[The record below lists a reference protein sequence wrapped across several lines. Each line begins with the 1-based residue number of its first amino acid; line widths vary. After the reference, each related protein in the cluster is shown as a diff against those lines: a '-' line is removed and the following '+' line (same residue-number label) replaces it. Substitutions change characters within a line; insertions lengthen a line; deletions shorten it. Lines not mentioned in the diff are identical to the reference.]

1 MRAVTSAA
9 LFLPLALFLQA
20 CGVGTGSVTCS
31 HEGTPTFSAPE
42 EQITRN
48 DVVAELG
55 EPIDTIESED
65 GHRVDIYEYDKF
77 CTGILWIFVPLPLPG
92 HLSFPDQMLTA
103 EYGPD
108 SSFLTVKVW
117 RGVETPEYIVEF
129 YEGRMTLESE
139 CNLPYSEARPLHE
152 WPISCRGIERLTRWT
167 WECLAA
173 HQGASDSQ
181 YVIAGYYKFGL
192 SSIQSDIVAAYKW
205 YSLASMN
212 GSESASNY
220 LGFVAH
226 QMTPDQLAEAERL
239 VAEWEP
245 NPAECEKIAA
255 QAEN

>member
-1 MRAVTSAA
+1 MRAVTTAVLILA
-9 LFLPLALFLQA
+9 LALFLQA
-20 CGVGTGSVTCS
+20 CAVPGEVKCSRKGV
-31 HEGTPTFSAPE
+31 PTFSAPE

-48 DVVAELG
+48 NVVAELG
-55 EPIDTIESED
+55 EPIKTIKNED
-65 GHRVDIYEYDKF
+65 GHRIDIYDYDQF
-77 CTGILWIFVPLPLPG
+77 CTSFMIPLPAPIPLPD
-92 HLSFPDQMLTA
+92 HLSFPDQMLTV

-129 YEGRMTLESE
+129 YEGRVTLESE
-139 CNLPYSEARPLHE
+139 CNLPNSEARPQHE
-152 WPISCRGIERLTRWT
+152 RPISCRGIERLAPWT

-181 YVIAGYYKFGL
+181 YVIAGYYKFGFPP
-192 SSIQSDIVAAYKW
+192 IQSDIVAAYKW
-205 YSLASMN
+205 YGLASMN

-220 LGFVAH
+220 LGFVAL
-226 QMTPDQLAEAERL
+226 QMKRAEIAEAERL

-245 NPAECEKIAA
+245 NPAECELEA